1 MVGEEDRGRQKWS
14 RRRTEGGRHGVGG
27 GQREAEDIEVEEK
40 GGET

>member
-14 RRRTEGGRHGVGG
+14 RRIEGGRRGVGG